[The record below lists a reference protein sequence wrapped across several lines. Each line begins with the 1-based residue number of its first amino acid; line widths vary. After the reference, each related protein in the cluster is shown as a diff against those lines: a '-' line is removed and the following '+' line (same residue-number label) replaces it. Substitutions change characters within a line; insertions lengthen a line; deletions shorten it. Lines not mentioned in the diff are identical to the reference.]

1 MASTP
6 ETKAGPRNFLKRV
19 ALAAAIGIVALNVW
33 TGSPLLALWIGSRVQ
48 GSGPPSM
55 AAIAVFIVVFATL
68 SIGLYQLLKLL
79 GTAYDRATGTTAT
92 VRQHTPWL
100 RSMRGERELYAG
112 EKPRL
117 TAVERILVGMVILV
131 FAIFEIWFFFFS
143 TSPIDHRSG
152 RGALPAEPTT
162 ASGYL
167 PARGASP
174 GREPRLPGALSHE
187 PPGDPQALAPRR
199 RLPGPAA

>member
-1 MASTP
+1 MATGESSSG
-6 ETKAGPRNFLKRV
+6 AGSFLKRV
-19 ALAAAIGIVALNVW
+19 ALAAAIGVVALNVW

-55 AAIAVFIVVFATL
+55 AAIAVFVVVFAML
-68 SIGLYQLLKLL
+68 SFGLYQLLKLL

-92 VRQHTPWL
+92 VRRHTPWL

-143 TSPIDHRSG
+143 TSPIDQRSG
-152 RGALPAEPTT
+152 RGALPPEPTM

-167 PARGASP
+167 PAGGASP
-174 GREPRLPGALSHE
+174 GREPRLPRALSHE
-187 PPGDPQALAPRR
+187 PSGDPQALAARR